1 MEIAVIKTG
10 GKQYIVSPKQKIKI
24 EKVAGKQGDKV
35 EFKEVLLFSNDKI
48 IEIGKPLIK
57 GAKVIAKILQ
67 QGRDKKIIVFK
78 YKPKKRYAKKAG
90 HRQHFT
96 EVQISEIIAA

>member
-24 EKVAGKQGDKV
+24 EKVAGEEGDKV

-57 GAKVIAKILQ
+57 GAKVVAKILK
-67 QGRDKKIIVFK
+67 QGRGDKIIIFK
-78 YKPKKRYAKKAG
+78 YKAKKRYQKKAG
-90 HRQHFT
+90 HRQFFT
-96 EVQISEIIAA
+96 EVEISEIIAA